1 MAPIPLLLL
10 GSVLFYSSMFFTNLD
25 HSFQEI
31 PNAVK
36 VVGHSSRYLNNA
48 DKKITKA
55 KPQWLI
61 VILWWA
67 RPDSNRQPKDYESPA
82 PPLSYRPLKVSA
94 KHFIEQEDTLQNT
107 LRKLSLLILTPAVLY
122 PISSTLW
129 EIHGRFIYQLLHSY
143 LKWPSVTSTI
153 QLTTPSP

>member
-55 KPQWLI
+55 KPQ
-61 VILWWA
+61 
-67 RPDSNRQPKDYESPA
+67 
-82 PPLSYRPLKVSA
+82 
-94 KHFIEQEDTLQNT
+94 
-107 LRKLSLLILTPAVLY
+107 
-122 PISSTLW
+122 
-129 EIHGRFIYQLLHSY
+129 
-143 LKWPSVTSTI
+143 
-153 QLTTPSP
+153 